1 MLRLQFRVLHCAT
14 PRRRDAYGDTHPRN
28 ETFDDLPTRTNLK
41 EKSIHSDRMV
51 IETGTNNTAPCA
63 SLFQSLPGERRSFQA
78 RGYMPDKQ
86 PTPSQ
91 PPPFILPL
99 LPSPPP
105 HRTIMW
111 PSRVSTSS
119 ATTHT
124 PLSTPHPF
132 HTIHTPSTQ
141 YPTHPKHPFMT
152 EKTAGPRRPHKQN
165 THFHP

>member
-1 MLRLQFRVLHCAT
+1 MQLLGEETLMA
-14 PRRRDAYGDTHPRN
+14 THPRN

-41 EKSIHSDRMV
+41 EKSIHSDGMV

-132 HTIHTPSTQ
+132 HTIPHHPHTIHTIPNASETSLYDRKNSRAPPST
-141 YPTHPKHPFMT
+141 
-152 EKTAGPRRPHKQN
+152 
-165 THFHP
+165 